1 MNTYIRISLKA
12 VALVILSLVLAT
24 TMNFIL
30 SLVFMTSFK
39 EIQQSAIWIL
49 HAFIALGL
57 VVVAAETDNK

>member
-12 VALVILSLVLAT
+12 VALVILSLAVAT

>member
-1 MNTYIRISLKA
+1 MNTYIRITLKA
-12 VALVILSLVLAT
+12 TALVVLSLALAT

-49 HAFIALGL
+49 HAFIAVGL
-57 VVVAAETDNK
+57 VVVAADSDNK